1 MDVNELIQLNSDKVR
16 IDSNLMLFYV
26 EAFFETFGYKPNCA
40 GCTFNSDFIKLK
52 TALHNKENVVNLTNK
67 TKKMENTFK
76 LKRIEGNILAYR
88 KDKKTFRLYDNSL
101 NEEFVIGFLTN
112 GTAEEI
118 EQRKKLFSKLP
129 KLEEKEVVKEKKS
142 KK

>member
-1 MDVNELIQLNSDKVR
+1 MDIQELIQLNSDKVR
-16 IDSNLMLFYV
+16 RDSNLMLFYI
-26 EAFFETFGYKPNCA
+26 ECFSKTFGYKPNCA

-52 TALHNKENVVNLTNK
+52 TALHNKEKVVNLTNK

-112 GTAEEI
+112 GTEEEI

-129 KLEEKEVVKEKKS
+129 KLEEKEVIKEKKV

>member
-16 IDSNLMLFYV
+16 RNSSLMRFYI
-26 EAFFETFGYKPNCA
+26 ECFSKTFGYIPDCA
-40 GCTFNSDFIKLK
+40 GCNFNSDFNKLK
-52 TALHNKENVVNLTNK
+52 VALSNDKKIVNLTNK

-101 NEEFVIGFLTN
+101 NEEFVISFLTN

-129 KLEEKEVVKEKKS
+129 KLEEKQVSKPKKT